1 MRSLKIPAIAVGIIA
16 VAAIG
21 WRLLHPGEHGKT
33 PADRATT
40 PVYAAS
46 ILPPDDQVHAE
57 YAGSASCKECHAE
70 AYQKWLDS
78 NHGMAE
84 REYRKDLDGEGFSPS
99 KTLVHG
105 TETSE
110 MFLNDKGIATF
121 LTQGLATTHQTFQA
135 TRVIGH
141 NPLRQFLVP
150 APGGRLQTMDISW
163 DPNRKEW
170 FDVYGDEER
179 VPGDWGHW
187 TGQGMNWN
195 AMCAACHNTRLRKNY
210 DVKTDTYHTRMAE
223 MSVGCEACHGP
234 MKNHGDW
241 QRETSSRGQPT
252 SPDPTIRKF
261 TRDQHFDTCGAC
273 HARRSELSGDLIP
286 GEPFHQHFQLTH
298 TDETPIY
305 YPDGQVMD
313 ENYEYASMLSSR
325 MHVSG
330 VRCVDC
336 HDPHSGKRVLPGN
349 LLCMRCHGG
358 VTDPPAP
365 IINPATHTPCGENT
379 AGGQCTSCHMPLTT
393 YMQRHLRHDH
403 GFTIPDPLLT
413 REFGIP
419 NACNRCHTDKDTD
432 WAVKQADAWYGKRLD
447 RPTRH
452 RAMLFA
458 RARRGD
464 ADARQGLID
473 FLADK
478 TQPPIWKAGACRLLG
493 RWAFDEAA
501 QRALT
506 TQFNHPDPLVRTAAI
521 HAISPAAREGDTT
534 RHRAAIQPLLD
545 DTSRAVRIAAAWTL
559 CDTLD
564 LKSTAGMELLHMLD
578 LASDQPTGQ
587 LQLGQLAHARGDSA
601 TALAHMRRA
610 IELDPNSPPIHHDLA
625 ILLNA
630 TGDSNGCIASL
641 REAIRLDPQQSEYHY
656 KLSLALSEQGDIAA
670 ATSALEETVRL
681 EPGFARAWYNLGLA
695 RSATN
700 HPDAAITALTRAQSL
715 QPDDP
720 SIPYA
725 RATILARLGRKNDA
739 ISALQQTL
747 RIQPNHPEANQ
758 LLEML
763 LR

>member
-1 MRSLKIPAIAVGIIA
+1 MRPPQVLAIAAGILA
-16 VAAIG
+16 VAATG
-21 WRLLHPGEHGKT
+21 CRPGESNGT
-33 PADRATT
+33 RTDEAGN

-46 ILPPDDQVHAE
+46 LLLPDDEVHAA
-57 YAGSASCKECHAE
+57 YAGSASCKECHEELYA
-70 AYQKWLDS
+70 KWQDS

-84 REYRKDLDGEGFSPS
+84 RAYREDLDADGFSPA
-99 KTLVHG
+99 KTLKHG
-105 TETSE
+105 PDTSE
-110 MFLNDKGIATF
+110 MFLDDMGVATF
-121 LTQGLATTHQTFQA
+121 LTQGLGSTREKFQVA
-135 TRVIGH
+135 RVIGH

-150 APGGRLQTMDISW
+150 APGGRLQTMDVSW

-179 VPGDWGHW
+179 LPGDWGHW

-210 DVKTDTYHTRMAE
+210 DANTDTYHTRMAE
-223 MSVGCEACHGP
+223 MSVGCESCHGP
-234 MKNHGDW
+234 MKDHGDW
-241 QRETSSRGQPT
+241 QREAASLKKPT

-261 TRDQHFDTCGAC
+261 SRDQHFDTCGAC
-273 HARRSELSGDLIP
+273 HARRSELTGDLVP
-286 GEPFHQHFQLTH
+286 GDPFHQHFQLTH

-305 YPDGQVMD
+305 FPDGQVRE

-325 MHVSG
+325 MHAAG

-336 HDPHSGKRVLPGN
+336 HDPHTGKRLLPGN

-358 VTDPPAP
+358 VSDPPAP

-379 AGGQCTSCHMPLTT
+379 TGGQCTACHMPITN
-393 YMQRHLRHDH
+393 YMQRHPRHDH

-432 WAVKQADAWYGKRLD
+432 WAIQEADAWYGKKLD
-447 RPTRH
+447 RPTRQ

-478 TQPPIWKAGACRLLG
+478 TQTPIWKAGACRLLG
-493 RWAFDEAA
+493 RWVSDEAA

-506 TQFNHPDPLVRTAAI
+506 TQLSHLDPLVRTAAI
-521 HAISPAAREGDTT
+521 HALAPVARGGDAT
-534 RHRAAIQPLLD
+534 RHRTAIRPLLED
-545 DTSRAVRIAAAWTL
+545 ESRAVRIAAAWTL

-564 LKSTAGMELLHMLD
+564 LKSTAGTELLHMLN
-578 LASDQPTGQ
+578 LASDQPAGQ

-601 TALAHMRRA
+601 TALTHMRRA

-630 TGDSNGCIASL
+630 MGDLNGCIASL
-641 REAIRLDPQQSEYHY
+641 REAIRLDPEQAEYHY
-656 KLSLALSEQGDIAA
+656 KLSLALSENQDIAA
-670 ATSALEETVRL
+670 ATAALKETVRL
-681 EPGFARAWYNLGLA
+681 DPGYARAWYNLGLA
-695 RSATN
+695 HSAGN
-700 HPDAAITALTRAQSL
+700 RPDAAIDALTRAETL

-725 RATILARLGRKNDA
+725 RATILARLGRKEDA
-739 ISALQQTL
+739 IAALQQAL
-747 RIQPNHPEANQ
+747 RIQPNHPESHQ